1 MPNFP
6 NYNVPNPPK
15 DQDDMGLGN
24 TLPAMI
30 DNVNTGMRGT
40 AVGLSEALSNQSR
53 KYKRIIVSKQ
63 DILRMEQILSQK
75 YPQWDK
81 KELRKYLLS
90 IAQIVP
96 NLFNSPYAVEEAVK
110 KAFNYG
116 GIDPNMLLQY
126 STLMAK
132 GL

>member
-1 MPNFP
+1 MPDYP
-6 NYNVPNPPK
+6 NYKIPNPPTAVDK
-15 DQDDMGLGN
+15 MEFGN
-24 TLPAMI
+24 TMPAMI
-30 DNVNTGMRGT
+30 DNINSGVKGT
-40 AVGLSEALSNQSR
+40 AMGLSEALSSQGKQS
-53 KYKRIIVSKQ
+53 KRISVSRQ
-63 DILRMEQILSQK
+63 DILKLEQILSQK

-81 KELRKYLLS
+81 LELRKYLLS

-96 NLFNSPYAVEEAVK
+96 NLFNSPYAIEEAVK

-126 STLMAK
+126 SALMAR